1 MLDLVAYCWQAL
13 DLSLVM
19 EKADPRVEPA
29 IEVLNVPSQE
39 LGIFFVPVLLF
50 AEDAA
55 GIAGRHCCV
64 FLIRSSWSRGISQ
77 GWSCFTGLSVVK
89 SLKMSRDSGGI

>member
-1 MLDLVAYCWQAL
+1 MLDLVAHCWQAL
-13 DLSLVM
+13 DLSLVV
-19 EKADPRVEPA
+19 EKANSSVESA

-39 LGIFFVPVLLF
+39 FGIFFVPILLF

-64 FLIRSSWSRGISQ
+64 FLIG
-77 GWSCFTGLSVVK
+77 
-89 SLKMSRDSGGI
+89 